1 MFSSV
6 VVAQVHLYFLASQIT
21 HNTLLLFHETHNA
34 LHVCFLLL
42 LVFLPALS
50 ETLAN
55 SWQKKYFI
63 DYRTANAIH
72 LFVPVKRKFS
82 SFSK

>member
-1 MFSSV
+1 MFSIV

-21 HNTLLLFHETHNA
+21 HNNILLLLHETHNA

-42 LVFLPALS
+42 VFLPALS
-50 ETLAN
+50 EILAN

-63 DYRTANAIH
+63 DHPTANAIH
-72 LFVPVKRKFS
+72 LFIPVNRKFS